1 MISCSVY
8 IGPVVMTAEEKR
20 HVRTD
25 VLEIEESD
33 ELEHNLQYPTYG
45 MLSMLANNV
54 LVYVVLLVNWRDYSM
69 RS

>member
-1 MISCSVY
+1 
-8 IGPVVMTAEEKR
+8 MTAEEKR